1 VTLGDES
8 SDEDWESER
17 RNIVRADKK
26 MSRTSATALKDNEDE
41 HEGYSGEFVYF
52 DTGSVPQDEPT
63 TISMT
68 METSFTEHVE
78 PNQTPFHE
86 QAHSSSPVLET
97 LQPPVVATPSLLAPE
112 VITHSSVPLPP
123 PNLPSPAQLESLYA
137 AASGG
142 DLPLL
147 KRLFTHVV
155 ETNAIQQFSLA
166 NDVSMR
172 TGFTVLHVASSH
184 GHLEIVQWRK
194 YPCWLP

>member
-1 VTLGDES
+1 MTLGDES

-78 PNQTPFHE
+78 PNQTLFHE

-97 LQPPVVATPSLLAPE
+97 LQPPIVATPSLLAPE
-112 VITHSSVPLPP
+112 VITHSSVPLSPP
-123 PNLPSPAQLESLYA
+123 SLPSPVQLESLYA

-155 ETNAIQQFSLA
+155 ETNAVQQFSLA
-166 NDVSMR
+166 NDASMR